1 MQDLLVT
8 TFCILVVDKN
18 SVIPYAITNQGH
30 WHDNVA
36 QHAGVEIV

>member
-1 MQDLLVT
+1 MQDLPVT
-8 TFCILVVDKN
+8 TFCILVVDKD
-18 SVIPYAITNQGH
+18 SVIPYAIINQVH